1 MKIEKIF
8 LTLVPV
14 ALFLVACIEEERK
27 DESTGYR
34 FGVFI
39 VNEGS
44 FLSNN
49 GSVSFFNPD
58 SGTLVNNLFETING
72 RPLGDVVQS
81 MGFAGDK
88 AYIVVN
94 GSGKVEIVDRETFE
108 TETEPILASYPR
120 YFQAVDSQKGYLTS
134 GNMQGYVYVIDL
146 ENDRIRDSIP
156 VGFGPENMVK
166 LGKYIYVANSGGWG
180 IDSTLSMIDTGND
193 RVAGTLTVGDVPS
206 DMALDGEYNLWVYC
220 KGYAAYNSNPPY
232 DLISETP
239 SRLVKINPGT
249 NTIRWEGIVG
259 SAGDYAGTPPK
270 LAVGS
275 DGNTL
280 FFLRPE
286 GVYRINAGNPSLP
299 GERILEGSFYG
310 LEVNPL
316 TGDLYIFQ
324 SSFTGN
330 GTMLLVD
337 PVTGDSESFTVGIG
351 PSGAVFHLR

>member
-1 MKIEKIF
+1 MKIKKIF
-8 LTLVPV
+8 LTLAPV
-14 ALFLVACIEEERK
+14 AMFLVACGEEESK
-27 DESTGYR
+27 NELSGYR
-34 FGVFI
+34 YGVFI
-39 VNEGS
+39 LNEGS
-44 FLSNN
+44 YLSNN
-49 GSVSFFNPD
+49 GSVSYFNPD
-58 SGTLVNNLFETING
+58 SATLVNNLFEIING

-120 YFQAVDSQKGYLTS
+120 YFLAVDSQKGYLTS

-146 ENDRIRDSIP
+146 ENDRIRDSIQ

-166 LGKYIYVANSGGWG
+166 LGNYIYVANSGGWG
-180 IDSTLSMIDTGND
+180 LDSTLSIIDTGND
-193 RVAGTLTVGDVPS
+193 RVAGTLAVGDVPS
-206 DMALDGEYNLWVYC
+206 DMALDNDNDLWVYC
-220 KGYAAYNSNPPY
+220 KGYAMYSSNPPY

-239 SRLVKINPGT
+239 SRLVEINPVT
-249 NTIRWEGIVG
+249 HTILWEGIVG
-259 SAGDYAGTPPK
+259 SAGDYAGTLPK

-275 DGNTL
+275 DGAVL
-280 FFLRPE
+280 FFLRPD
-286 GVYRINAGNPSLP
+286 GVYRIDAGNPSLP
-299 GERILEGSFYG
+299 GERVLEGSFYG

-316 TGDLYIFQ
+316 TGDLYVFQ

-330 GTMLLVD
+330 GTMFIVD

-351 PSGAVFHLR
+351 PSGAVFNLK